1 MYYLILLF
9 FNYIIVV
16 DTTCLNMCKNILE
29 NTNYMLDKIN
39 NNNDILNSI
48 ESKINYI
55 IYKPTPPSPPSYPP
69 SPYNP
74 PDPPY
79 YPSPNFPPEKYNG
92 FYYNNIYIKIIGIIL
107 SIYIIGNIPSL
118 ISKFISNKCNKNKI
132 LC

>member
-16 DTTCLNMCKNILE
+16 DTTCLNMCRNILE

-39 NNNDILNSI
+39 NNNEILNNI

-69 SPYNP
+69 SPYSP
-74 PDPPY
+74 PEPPY
-79 YPSPNFPPEKYNG
+79 YPSPNFPTEKYNG
-92 FYYNNIYIKIIGIIL
+92 FYYNNTYIKIIGIIF

>member
-16 DTTCLNMCKNILE
+16 DTTCLNMCRNILE

-39 NNNDILNSI
+39 NNNEILNNI

-55 IYKPTPPSPPSYPP
+55 IYKPTLLVRLVIHRHHIVLQ
-69 SPYNP
+69 NHLIIHHLIFLLK
-74 PDPPY
+74 
-79 YPSPNFPPEKYNG
+79 NITFNTI
-92 FYYNNIYIKIIGIIL
+92 NNTYIKIIGIIF